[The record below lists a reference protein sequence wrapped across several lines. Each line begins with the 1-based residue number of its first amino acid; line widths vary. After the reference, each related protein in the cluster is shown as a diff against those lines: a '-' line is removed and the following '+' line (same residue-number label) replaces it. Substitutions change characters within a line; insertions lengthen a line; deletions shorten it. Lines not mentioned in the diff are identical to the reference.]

1 MTEWSEHVKRYA
13 KRHKMSYRQA
23 SMNGKCKEAYQKK
36 KKRMSPRRMKMPSRA
51 GGGARE
57 EDLPRN
63 ERERAGRIL
72 RSRRIGIE
80 EPEYSREYPSGEG
93 PCHKKGR
100 YKCSNCRG
108 QTDMVYLDPIPENK
122 GVCIDKQCYNS
133 DHLIE
138 SFEKIGEIIPHNSQK
153 MTLDELDDIL
163 ENGEDHCMTLTK
175 KDLKGTSK
183 EEKVMLLLR
192 ACEIGYSKGI
202 KLILNYK
209 LDINNIT
216 NEFGSTPLILAV
228 ISGSTEA
235 VNLLLSRGADP
246 NKETP
251 TGDTALSFAISSDV
265 PEEISELLLNAG
277 VDPNKEIHEMTP
289 ITSALLERKI
299 DIVRILLD
307 HGAYPNR
314 NSSYNGRN
322 TYEILKREL
331 RHVEREIYGLTS
343 YYSILEEI
351 ERLEEDERILE
362 QIRDDVL
369 P

>member
-13 KRHKMSYRQA
+13 KRHKMSYRQT

-36 KKRMSPRRMKMPSRA
+36 KKRMSPRKMKMPSRA

-138 SFEKIGEIIPHNSQK
+138 SFKKIGEIIPHNNQK

-192 ACEIGYSKGI
+192 ACEIGY
-202 KLILNYK
+202 
-209 LDINNIT
+209 
-216 NEFGSTPLILAV
+216 
-228 ISGSTEA
+228 
-235 VNLLLSRGADP
+235 
-246 NKETP
+246 
-251 TGDTALSFAISSDV
+251 
-265 PEEISELLLNAG
+265 
-277 VDPNKEIHEMTP
+277 
-289 ITSALLERKI
+289 
-299 DIVRILLD
+299 
-307 HGAYPNR
+307 
-314 NSSYNGRN
+314 
-322 TYEILKREL
+322 
-331 RHVEREIYGLTS
+331 
-343 YYSILEEI
+343 
-351 ERLEEDERILE
+351 
-362 QIRDDVL
+362 
-369 P
+369 